1 VAGATASGN
10 TVYFDPIEV
19 DIERSDKPRK
29 IQSEWQSVTLGDQED
44 LPLLIWGV
52 FPDESKIDA
61 TRSTRTSYTSDRPAV
76 AVESSEG
83 SVSGVG
89 VGKAKITVKNGD
101 KTVVVP
107 VVITQNPVRE

>member
-1 VAGATASGN
+1 VAGATASGD
-10 TVYFDPIEV
+10 TVYSDPIEV
-19 DIERSDKPRK
+19 DIERSGKPRK

-52 FPDESKIDA
+52 FPDESNIDV
-61 TRSTRTSYTSDRPAV
+61 TRSTQTSYTSDRPAV
-76 AVESSEG
+76 AEVSSKG

-89 VGKAKITVKNGD
+89 AGKARITVKYGD
-101 KTVVVP
+101 RSIIVP